1 MLTLRAHGE
10 QSEMRFCDDKQLSQP
25 ILRMTCEAKN
35 QLRVI
40 LINYGFPEE
49 ALMPLNYN
57 YHGPDAKLDVVGNRY
72 SFDISAAGKPVLLIL
87 IY

>member
-1 MLTLRAHGE
+1 MLTHRAHGE

-40 LINYGFPEE
+40 LINYSFPEE

-57 YHGPDAKLDVVGNRY
+57 YHGPDAKLDVVCG
-72 SFDISAAGKPVLLIL
+72 I
-87 IY
+87 